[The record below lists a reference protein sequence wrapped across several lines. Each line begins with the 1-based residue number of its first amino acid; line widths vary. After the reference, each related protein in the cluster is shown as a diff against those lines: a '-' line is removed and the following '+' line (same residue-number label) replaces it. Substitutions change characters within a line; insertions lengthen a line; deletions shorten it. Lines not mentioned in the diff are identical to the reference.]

1 MRAMSGCSPVTLQRM
16 RGFTM
21 LEVLVALVILSMGL
35 LGIAALLVTT
45 QKSNSSSYIRQQAVQ
60 SAYNILDRIRGNQA
74 EAVLGAYNVSNLAGA
89 GQTPSLPSS
98 PSVDCSQAPCTP
110 AQMASYD
117 TWHWLSRDLAQLTN
131 GCGSV
136 SAVTSGNNTLVTITV
151 QWDDGQASAQLGRI
165 AASPGGTLA
174 QYTVQTML

>member
-1 MRAMSGCSPVTLQRM
+1 MSARRESQRVAPGM

-21 LEVLVALVILSMGL
+21 LEVLVALVVLSLGL

-60 SAYNILDRIRGNQA
+60 SAYNILDRIRANQI
-74 EAVLGAYNVSNLAGA
+74 EAVLGGYNASNLAGA
-89 GQTPSLPSS
+89 GQTPAVAAAPA
-98 PSVDCSQAPCTP
+98 VDCTQTACTAP
-110 AQMASYD
+110 QMAAYD
-117 TWHWLSRDLAQLTN
+117 IWHWQARDLAQLTN

-136 SAVTSGNNTLVTITV
+136 TTTASGNNTLVTITV
-151 QWDDGQASAQLGRI
+151 QWDDGQASPQLGNI